1 MSKELMGAD
10 GYAVG
15 SDAYFRRLHE
25 RNGVSEWIA
34 DGAETDYRKMLRGL
48 AERARRAADEIYEDL
63 REHIRTVRYFPRERR
78 EKLAEV
84 MRGLRGLCALAS
96 DGGGRCGDC
105 EAILTLSDYDTRT
118 SSGADDREIE
128 AAAKLAGER
137 TYGVELVRKAAE
149 YGTDGA
155 AGGSVEKALFLR
167 ALAEG
172 RERVFFQD
180 VLCSLRYLDDSG
192 QLTGRNGA
200 VLCSDAYIERIER
213 RVFSGA
219 VPRGGDYA
227 EAVRA
232 ALEGIWAELE
242 RDLARGERENAYLT
256 DENAEKITDA
266 CKALASCGVSCYA
279 LEDKAKNLAWFVGG
293 DAEKIRRLQHSLN
306 ELGLDGD
313 SLTEDGVY
321 GRKTEAKWD
330 AFMRELLRGAVPTL
344 AWVDPLQSGAT
355 GVYTAMKVTKSGQ
368 QFSRLMRSGYNQ
380 PIFRADLHPYQGNPA
395 YYHINV
401 DALPGSSARQRA
413 LAKGLDHVEI
423 SENAY
428 RVLKNFNDTA
438 KIVRAAG
445 KVLLVAGAALDALEL
460 YQTVQD
466 DLQDADRKIGKK
478 TYSEI
483 ASIGG
488 SWSGATLGAKSGA
501 MAGAA
506 IGTAILPGIGT
517 AVGGIAG
524 GLILGIVG
532 SYGGSTLGKWVVD
545 ITCAEE

>member
-1 MSKELMGAD
+1 M
-10 GYAVG
+10 
-15 SDAYFRRLHE
+15 
-25 RNGVSEWIA
+25 
-34 DGAETDYRKMLRGL
+34 
-48 AERARRAADEIYEDL
+48 
-63 REHIRTVRYFPRERR
+63 
-78 EKLAEV
+78 
-84 MRGLRGLCALAS
+84 
-96 DGGGRCGDC
+96 
-105 EAILTLSDYDTRT
+105 
-118 SSGADDREIE
+118 
-128 AAAKLAGER
+128 
-137 TYGVELVRKAAE
+137 ELVRKAAE
-149 YGTDGA
+149 YDADEA

-279 LEDKAKNLAWFVGG
+279 LEDKAKKLAWFVGG

-321 GRKTEAKWD
+321 GRKTEAKW
-330 AFMRELLRGAVPTL
+330 
-344 AWVDPLQSGAT
+344 
-355 GVYTAMKVTKSGQ
+355 
-368 QFSRLMRSGYNQ
+368 
-380 PIFRADLHPYQGNPA
+380 
-395 YYHINV
+395 

-506 IGTAILPGIGT
+506 IGTAILPGVGT